1 MFTRITPSKNGRES
15 LQYAR
20 GSENGKGH
28 NNKEHRNLL
37 VGGVNLLPD
46 SEMSYED
53 QMGIFWKK
61 AKPNHKIQVRRIIGS
76 FSKKE
81 LDPEDPN
88 AKYKAMEM
96 ATEFSE
102 KFYPDRQAAI
112 FIQDDGEGG
121 CIHFHLIVND
131 CAMTDNKGCSA
142 DQQKFWYVEKNFDE
156 LAKSYIEL
164 DAGELAKDKTT
175 QTERRKRKEN
185 QKAIEAGEP
194 EKVEY
199 LWRDDMKSRIR
210 ESMKEATNREDFL
223 MRLTAHGVEGEFRSS
238 KKRGAYIIYELVDL
252 SGFNGEPPKKNGYF
266 KSKSFKMGDDF
277 EIEELDRQIQNNL
290 GKNTV
295 QDSHIED
302 VEPVMKQHKAKKEDP
317 KQKTEEERKTEKDEQ
332 LKAQFNALAGI
343 DFFKDHTTWET
354 KDNYE
359 ELKQE
364 SARRWKQFKEWYPD
378 DYEQRLMIGDI
389 SKPKQKEQN
398 DTQTVIEPEKK
409 KTPVGE
415 RPQTVMKPTPTV
427 LQRKTDDGRKKEQ
440 IQEQLNR
447 LKERIQ
453 AETEDIRR
461 KRRKTDDGR
470 KKEQIQEQL
479 NRLKERIQTE
489 AEKQAMQDLNDWYNE
504 KY

>member
-142 DQQKFWYVEKNFDE
+142 DQQKFWYVEKKFDE

-164 DAGELAKDKTT
+164 DTGGPAKDKTT

-210 ESMKEATNREDFL
+210 ESMKEATDREDFL
-223 MRLTAHGVEGEFRSS
+223 KRLTAHGVEGEYRSS
-238 KKRGAYIIYELVDL
+238 KKRGDYIIYELVDL

-295 QDSHIED
+295 QGFHIKED

-317 KQKTEEERKTEKDEQ
+317 KQKTVEERKTEKDEQ

-354 KDNYE
+354 KDNYD

-364 SARRWKQFKEWYPD
+364 SAQRWKQFKEWYPD

-398 DTQTVIEPEKK
+398 YTQTVIEPEKK

-415 RPQTVMKPTPTV
+415 RPQTVMKPIPTV
-427 LQRKTDDGRKKEQ
+427 PQRKMEDGRKKEQ

-453 AETEDIRR
+453 AETE
-461 KRRKTDDGR
+461 
-470 KKEQIQEQL
+470 
-479 NRLKERIQTE
+479 
-489 AEKQAMQDLNDWYNE
+489 KQAMQDLNDWYNE